1 MKNAWGIIFF
11 MSFCSTMIFD
21 YLATGD
27 VTGPAQKA
35 YILFAIWFAF
45 VTGMT
50 AVLFAKG
57 DSELI
62 DNLNSKIEKE

>member
-1 MKNAWGIIFF
+1 
-11 MSFCSTMIFD
+11 MIFD

-27 VTGPAQKA
+27 VTGFLLKT

-45 VTGMT
+45 VTGMA

-62 DNLNSKIEKE
+62 DNLNSKNREE

>member
-1 MKNAWGIIFF
+1 MRNVWGIIFF
-11 MSFCSTMIFD
+11 MSFCSTMVFD

-27 VTGPAQKA
+27 VTGLLQKT

-50 AVLFAKG
+50 VILFAKE
-57 DSELI
+57 DSGLI